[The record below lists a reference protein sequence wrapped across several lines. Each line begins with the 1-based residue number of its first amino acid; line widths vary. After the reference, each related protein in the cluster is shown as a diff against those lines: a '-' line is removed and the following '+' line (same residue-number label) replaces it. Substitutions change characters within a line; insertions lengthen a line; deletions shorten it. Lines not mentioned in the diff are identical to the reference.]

1 MDLPGVNLDHCSVN
15 DLSRQGINNTTARVV
30 GIIRRNERLGFVAHN
45 TGQGTRLT
53 SLFQSCIDFFLRNW
67 RFDFKDTVGQTG
79 IEQWDTNGEAVEL
92 AFEFWVD
99 LDNGCGT
106 TGGSGAKVLYI
117 KEEKQGRVSEM
128 DTNL

>member
-30 GIIRRNERLGFVAHN
+30 GIIRRNERLGFVTQD

-53 SLFQSCIDFFLRNW
+53 RLFQGFIDFFPGDGLAN
-67 RFDFKDTVGQTG
+67 FKDAVGQTG

-92 AFEFWVD
+92 ALEFWVD
-99 LDNGCGT
+99 FDNGCGT
-106 TGGSGAKVLYI
+106 AGGSGAKVLSKDKTI
-117 KEEKQGRVSEM
+117 ATGKVR
-128 DTNL
+128 